1 MKRYKFYADP
11 GHGWLKVSKLELAIL
26 GIADQISEYS
36 YMRATYA
43 YLEED
48 CDAPLFINVLGVK
61 DFDSRVIYCRSNR
74 DSKIRSY
81 QSYVPLATSGN
92 PFSGKI

>member
-11 GHGWLKVSKLELAIL
+11 GHGWLKVEKLDLAGL

-36 YMRATYA
+36 YVKGIYA

-48 CDAPLFINVLGVK
+48 CDAPLFINTLGVK

-74 DSKIRSY
+74 DSRIRSY
-81 QSYVPLATSGN
+81 QPYVPLPTSGN
-92 PFSGKI
+92 CFSRDI